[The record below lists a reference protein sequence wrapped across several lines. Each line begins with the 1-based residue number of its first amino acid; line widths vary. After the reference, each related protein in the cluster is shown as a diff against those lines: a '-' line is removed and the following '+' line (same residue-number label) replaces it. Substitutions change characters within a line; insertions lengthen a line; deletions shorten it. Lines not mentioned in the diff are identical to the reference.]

1 MSSHNAKLVE
11 VIKRDPRYSYEAYEF
26 VFQALHHAQK
36 CLGRVP
42 TPETHPDYHA
52 DPSQNPRLHVRGP
65 ELLEGARLLALQQFG
80 LMART
85 VLHLWGIR
93 KTDDV
98 GEIVFNLIEAE
109 LMSKTAEDT
118 REDFHD
124 VFDLDAAL
132 VHGYRI
138 ELDEAR

>member
-1 MSSHNAKLVE
+1 MSSFNTKLAE
-11 VIKRDPRYSYEAYEF
+11 VVKRDPRYSYEAYEF

-42 TPETHPDYHA
+42 APGKREEEIA
-52 DPSQNPRLHVRGP
+52 AEPRHHVSGP
-65 ELLEGARLLALQQFG
+65 ELLEGARLFALQQFG

-85 VLHLWGIR
+85 VLHIWGIH
-93 KTDDV
+93 KTDDI
-98 GEIVFNLIEAE
+98 GAIVFNLIEAE
-109 LMSKTAEDT
+109 LMSKTSEDT

-124 VFDLDAAL
+124 VFDLDTAL
-132 VHGYRI
+132 VDGYRI

>member
-1 MSSHNAKLVE
+1 MSTFNAKLAE
-11 VIKRDPRYSYEAYEF
+11 VVKRDPRYTYEAYEF

-36 CLGRVP
+36 SLGRVP
-42 TPETHPDYHA
+42 APGAREEEVA
-52 DPSQNPRLHVRGP
+52 AEPRHHVSGP

-85 VLHLWGIR
+85 VLRMWGIG
-93 KTDDV
+93 KTDDI

-109 LMSKTAEDT
+109 LMSKTADDT

-124 VFDLDAAL
+124 VFDLDTAL

-138 ELDEAR
+138 EVDEAR

>member
-1 MSSHNAKLVE
+1 MSSFNAKLAE
-11 VIKRDPRYSYEAYEF
+11 VVKRDPRYTYEAYEF

-36 CLGRVP
+36 CIGRVP
-42 TPETHPDYHA
+42 APQIPA
-52 DPSQNPRLHVRGP
+52 DEAPGAPRQHVSGP
-65 ELLEGARLLALQQFG
+65 QLLDGARLLALEQFG

-85 VLHLWGIR
+85 VLRLWGIR

-118 REDFHD
+118 RADFHD
-124 VFDLDAAL
+124 VFDLDTAL
-132 VHGYRI
+132 IHGYRI

>member
-1 MSSHNAKLVE
+1 MSSFNAKLAE
-11 VIKRDPRYSYEAYEF
+11 VVKRDPRYTYEAYEF

-42 TPETHPDYHA
+42 SPEMRHEEA
-52 DPSQNPRLHVRGP
+52 AAEPRHHVSGP
-65 ELLEGARLLALQQFG
+65 ELLGGARLLALQQFG

-85 VLHLWGIR
+85 VLRMWGIR

-109 LMSKTAEDT
+109 LMSKTTEDT

-132 VHGYRI
+132 VHSYRI